1 MASIVRRE
9 KRERGPFGKLLKW
22 AFIGFNVVMLIWIV
36 GGLSAVSK
44 IEVHSTA
51 EQAGRAIGSA
61 IGFAS
66 LLTLWA
72 IGDIILGILVIVSR
86 GDKIITEEAVGGL
99 TNSTMSAEQPLGS
112 YSKADELIAQ
122 YKTQAV
128 DRSAATRAEAAP
140 TFGRRH

>member
-36 GGLSAVSK
+36 SGFSAVSK

-72 IGDIILGILVIVSR
+72 IGDLILGILVIVSR
-86 GDKIITEEAVGGL
+86 GDKVITEEAMGGL
-99 TNSTMSAEQPLGS
+99 TSSAMSAEQPSVG
-112 YSKADELIAQ
+112 YSKADELIAK
-122 YKTQAV
+122 YKTHV
-128 DRSAATRAEAAP
+128 VERSAATGGGTA
-140 TFGRRH
+140 TSFGKRH